1 MAAGD
6 SVQNGFDRIFMM
18 YEKAVEGR
26 NQHYQNYNTWTN
38 LYAIFTGALFVAYY
52 NVYDSFSWL
61 ACLVAVLGYVTAICW
76 LYSLSGYYAWIR
88 SWISLVQEYETKLNE
103 KFGTCFVYKYASAR
117 NLKDQQNGFP
127 QDFSTQKITRVFITA
142 VVIGW
147 ALMVI
152 KDLFRS
158 FCGNINTLQLYVV
171 YQCPF
176 VIACN
181 QNSKLLCCIFCMLLT
196 LGIWFGLHIYFTSK
210 CRSTVA
216 GMTTEIDKDNSR
228 EKE

>member
-6 SVQNGFDRIFMM
+6 SLQNDFDRIFMM

-52 NVYDSFSWL
+52 NVYDSSSWL

-76 LYSLSGYYAWIR
+76 LYSLSGYYAWIK
-88 SWISLVQEYETKLNE
+88 SWISLVQEYETRLND
-103 KFGTCFVYKYASAR
+103 KFGTWFVYKYASAR

-127 QDFSTQKITRVFITA
+127 QNFSTQKITRVFITA

-147 ALMVI
+147 ALMTVWNLFCLFCSYYNPDLSALRHCPNNDVI
-152 KDLFRS
+152 NK
-158 FCGNINTLQLYVV
+158 I
-171 YQCPF
+171 
-176 VIACN
+176 I
-181 QNSKLLCCIFCMLLT
+181 KLLYAILGLLLT
-196 LGIWFGLHIYFTSK
+196 SGIWLVLHIHFISE
-210 CRSTVA
+210 CRSTIKY
-216 GMTTEIDKDNSR
+216 MTTQIDKDNS
-228 EKE
+228 EVKE